1 MKSLSL
7 KVYLCY
13 SKCKIQVTMSDED
26 QIEYEN
32 VKVRCGNGLQLW
44 IATDIV
50 ELLSL
55 IGDF

>member
-1 MKSLSL
+1 MKS
-7 KVYLCY
+7 VYLCY